1 MRKRREKQSGGAGR
15 RRIMRGG
22 DMDLAGLDGEREEA
36 KRIESPEKRRWSPK
50 AGKEREIGLEKRQE
64 T

>member
-1 MRKRREKQSGGAGR
+1 
-15 RRIMRGG
+15 
-22 DMDLAGLDGEREEA
+22 MDLAGLDGEREEA